1 MCKLF
6 SFLFSLFL
14 LGCDSSA
21 PSFSTDLQQLD
32 KLLSHAPKLVS
43 DSLSRLDVSRMNKA
57 DQAYFYLLEASAKD
71 KNYCKLSSDS
81 TLRIAETYFTQTNDR
96 YNLGRTQYYIA
107 KYYFSTNHPTEA
119 FVIFEKKLKNN
130 ILQSHP
136 TDFHL
141 LGLIYSQHG
150 TIQGRQN
157 NYQEASKLLYKN
169 LSIFSA
175 K

>member
-71 KNYCKLSSDS
+71 K
-81 TLRIAETYFTQTNDR
+81 
-96 YNLGRTQYYIA
+96 
-107 KYYFSTNHPTEA
+107 
-119 FVIFEKKLKNN
+119 
-130 ILQSHP
+130 
-136 TDFHL
+136 
-141 LGLIYSQHG
+141 
-150 TIQGRQN
+150 
-157 NYQEASKLLYKN
+157 KLL
-169 LSIFSA
+169 
-175 K
+175 

>member
-6 SFLFSLFL
+6 PFWFSLFL

-32 KLLSHAPKLVS
+32 KLLSHVPKLVS

-107 KYYFSTNHPTEA
+107 RPLHNTN
-119 FVIFEKKLKNN
+119 
-130 ILQSHP
+130 
-136 TDFHL
+136 TDRK
-141 LGLIYSQHG
+141 SVV
-150 TIQGRQN
+150 
-157 NYQEASKLLYKN
+157 
-169 LSIFSA
+169 
-175 K
+175 